1 MRIRRARREDV
12 PAIVTIYGLDA
23 LRGAREKIADPLPDI
38 YFEAFAVLDA
48 NAEQLLLVAEQDS
61 VVIGTLQLT
70 FVQHLLNQGMRRAVL
85 EAMFVHPDHRGSGVG
100 SAMVRFAMKAAREAR
115 CGSLELTSNK
125 SRDRAHRFYERLGF
139 RATHEGF
146 KLAL

>member
-1 MRIRRARREDV
+1 MQIRRARREDV
-12 PAIVTIYGLDA
+12 PAIVALYGLDA
-23 LRGAREKIADPLPDI
+23 LRGSRERISDPLPDL
-38 YFEAFAVLDA
+38 YFEAFAVIEA
-48 NAEQLLLVAEQDS
+48 NPDQLLLVAEQDS
-61 VVIGTLQLT
+61 AVIGTLQLT
-70 FVQHLLNQGMRRAVL
+70 FVQHLLNQGLRRAVL

-100 SAMVRFAMKAAREAR
+100 SALVRFAMQAAREAR

-125 SRDRAHRFYERLGF
+125 SRDRAHRFYMQLGF